1 MSGMGKSGKRPDHIE
16 EALHRAAR
24 SAKDVSHLQQ
34 SQLIVW
40 CRCAALEMKCVSI
53 NVGQSPKKLVWDYLI
68 GVYI

>member
-34 SQLIVW
+34 S
-40 CRCAALEMKCVSI
+40 
-53 NVGQSPKKLVWDYLI
+53 
-68 GVYI
+68 